1 MEERL
6 KRIGN
11 WFTRDRIAIIGG
23 ILVLLQLLMIEI
35 SGIAVAVVSHNYL
48 LLSLATYLLIM
59 PISEICISQKPF
71 EKVVKTLLKKPYTS
85 NVVFFVVGLI
95 TIALSW
101 KYFVAFLLCIPQAIL
116 YGQYCR
122 AKEEFN

>member
-6 KRIGN
+6 KRIAS
-11 WFTRDRIAIIGG
+11 WFTTERIAIIGG
-23 ILVLLQLLMIEI
+23 ILVLFLLLMIEI
-35 SGIAVAVVSHNYL
+35 SGIAVAVVAHNYFV
-48 LLSLATYLLIM
+48 LSLATYLLIM
-59 PISEICISQKPF
+59 PISEICINKKPF
-71 EKVVKTLLKKPYTS
+71 EKIVKNLLKKQYTS
-85 NVVFFVVGLI
+85 NVIFFVVGLI

-122 AKEEFN
+122 AKEEFD